1 MANEDKKEELLI
13 TQELLEWTRAH
24 RIELDKKSET
34 TARDKVELRDQLNL
48 ARELS
53 DVAHEEALFEKQ
65 TTESLRSRT
74 ELLAAQAKQENISS
88 KLKEEHASISAKLA
102 SDEFFINKSKL
113 KEELKALDKQI
124 TGSGTIEKSIQK
136 QLKSR
141 IKLNKKLGLGK
152 KLLEGMNKIPLVG
165 QFIDAEKALSV
176 MEKTTIK
183 TGSGLRGLVA
193 GLGSGMASL
202 AASGPLIL
210 FTAVFKILK
219 FMVDM
224 AFALSEQM
232 VKVQTT
238 TGISK
243 EHAEGMYYSFREIA
257 KDSGKVYLTSKKIT
271 KTFTELTEKTGLI
284 AQFGGDFLET
294 MSTLQDRLGMSV
306 DESEQLSYLTRLQG
320 KDGDKILETQVKIVN
335 QYSKQNQ
342 LSVTAKGIFKDIA
355 QTSQTV
361 VVALGQSIG
370 QLTNAT
376 LAARKLGLSMDE
388 IHQAGAG
395 FLDFQSSI
403 QKELEF
409 SLLTNKQIDFSKERQ
424 LALDNK
430 LGELGEALVNKEELL
445 LAFRTGNAIVM
456 KTAAAAMNLQSD
468 QLARII
474 RQQEYNN
481 LAAEEYVEIYGEAS
495 YASLL
500 ALSQQETM
508 NAALD
513 KMKDKMMEI
522 GQQMLPIIERFT
534 TWLVQITESGT
545 AFDGLIK
552 LMKTMVIVAGAFAAR
567 SITMAI
573 ATAWSTAM
581 APNPQ
586 NIASSGLWG
595 LGIGALLT
603 TGILAATSM
612 PPSLPPVEVADATV
626 KIKALD
632 EDQIEIDKSTG
643 RVSIGTNRQTIDS
656 EGIIKSLKEIKTE
669 IVKNRIMYVTTS
681 YDDFAAYDPK
691 AGSGVKKANTKH
703 KSSFP

>member
-1 MANEDKKEELLI
+1 
-13 TQELLEWTRAH
+13 
-24 RIELDKKSET
+24 
-34 TARDKVELRDQLNL
+34 
-48 ARELS
+48 
-53 DVAHEEALFEKQ
+53 
-65 TTESLRSRT
+65 
-74 ELLAAQAKQENISS
+74 
-88 KLKEEHASISAKLA
+88 
-102 SDEFFINKSKL
+102 
-113 KEELKALDKQI
+113 
-124 TGSGTIEKSIQK
+124 
-136 QLKSR
+136 
-141 IKLNKKLGLGK
+141 
-152 KLLEGMNKIPLVG
+152 
-165 QFIDAEKALSV
+165 
-176 MEKTTIK
+176 
-183 TGSGLRGLVA
+183 
-193 GLGSGMASL
+193 
-202 AASGPLIL
+202 
-210 FTAVFKILK
+210 
-219 FMVDM
+219 
-224 AFALSEQM
+224 
-232 VKVQTT
+232 
-238 TGISK
+238 
-243 EHAEGMYYSFREIA
+243 
-257 KDSGKVYLTSKKIT
+257 
-271 KTFTELTEKTGLI
+271 
-284 AQFGGDFLET
+284 
-294 MSTLQDRLGMSV
+294 
-306 DESEQLSYLTRLQG
+306 
-320 KDGDKILETQVKIVN
+320 
-335 QYSKQNQ
+335 
-342 LSVTAKGIFKDIA
+342 
-355 QTSQTV
+355 
-361 VVALGQSIG
+361 
-370 QLTNAT
+370 
-376 LAARKLGLSMDE
+376 
-388 IHQAGAG
+388 
-395 FLDFQSSI
+395 
-403 QKELEF
+403 
-409 SLLTNKQIDFSKERQ
+409 
-424 LALDNK
+424 
-430 LGELGEALVNKEELL
+430 
-445 LAFRTGNAIVM
+445 M

>member
-376 LAARKLGLSMDE
+376 LAAKKLGLSMDE

>member
-1 MANEDKKEELLI
+1 
-13 TQELLEWTRAH
+13 
-24 RIELDKKSET
+24 
-34 TARDKVELRDQLNL
+34 
-48 ARELS
+48 
-53 DVAHEEALFEKQ
+53 
-65 TTESLRSRT
+65 
-74 ELLAAQAKQENISS
+74 
-88 KLKEEHASISAKLA
+88 
-102 SDEFFINKSKL
+102 
-113 KEELKALDKQI
+113 
-124 TGSGTIEKSIQK
+124 
-136 QLKSR
+136 
-141 IKLNKKLGLGK
+141 
-152 KLLEGMNKIPLVG
+152 
-165 QFIDAEKALSV
+165 
-176 MEKTTIK
+176 
-183 TGSGLRGLVA
+183 
-193 GLGSGMASL
+193 
-202 AASGPLIL
+202 
-210 FTAVFKILK
+210 
-219 FMVDM
+219 MVDM

-243 EHAEGMYYSFREIA
+243 ENAEGMYYGFRKIA
-257 KDSGKVYLTSKKIT
+257 DESGKVYLTSKKIT

-284 AQFGGDFLET
+284 AQFGGNFLET

-306 DESEQLSYLTRLQG
+306 EEAEQLSYLTRLQG

-342 LSVTAKGIFKDIA
+342 LGITAKGIFKDIA

-361 VVALGQSIG
+361 VVALGQSVG

-409 SLLTNKQIDFSKERQ
+409 SLLTNKQISFAKERQ

-430 LGELGEALVNKEELL
+430 LGELGEALVNKEEALS
-445 LAFRTGNAIVM
+445 AFRGGNALVM
-456 KTAAAAMNLQSD
+456 KSAAGAMNLQSD
-468 QLARII
+468 QLAKII
-474 RQQEYNN
+474 RQEEYRN

-495 YASLL
+495 YQSLL
-500 ALSQQETM
+500 ALSQQDVM

-513 KMKDKMMEI
+513 KMKDKMMVI
-522 GQQMLPIIERFT
+522 GEQMLPIIERFT

-545 AFDGLIK
+545 AFTGLIK
-552 LMKTMVIVAGAFAAR
+552 LMKTMVVIAGALATR

-573 ATAWSTAM
+573 ANAWASAM
-581 APNPQ
+581 NPT
-586 NIASSGLWG
+586 NPANMASLGLAG
-595 LGIGALLT
+595 LLIGGALT
-603 TGILAATSM
+603 TGILASTSM
-612 PPSLPPVEVADATV
+612 PPPLPPVEEVADATM

-656 EGIIKSLKEIKTE
+656 EGIIRALGEIKTE
-669 IVKNRIMYVTTS
+669 IIKNRIMYVTTS

>member
-294 MSTLQDRLGMSV
+294 MATLQDRLGMSV

>member
-430 LGELGEALVNKEELL
+430 LGELGEALFNKEELL